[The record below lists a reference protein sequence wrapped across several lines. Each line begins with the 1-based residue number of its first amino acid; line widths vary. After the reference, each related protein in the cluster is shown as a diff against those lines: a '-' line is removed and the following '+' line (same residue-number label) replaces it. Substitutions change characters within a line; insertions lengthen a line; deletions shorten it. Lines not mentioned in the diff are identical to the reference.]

1 MVVAAQILRGNKRNK
16 RIKVYLAAH
25 EAYRLSYLKEFMVLE
40 NDSHL

>member
-1 MVVAAQILRGNKRNK
+1 MVVAAQILRGNK